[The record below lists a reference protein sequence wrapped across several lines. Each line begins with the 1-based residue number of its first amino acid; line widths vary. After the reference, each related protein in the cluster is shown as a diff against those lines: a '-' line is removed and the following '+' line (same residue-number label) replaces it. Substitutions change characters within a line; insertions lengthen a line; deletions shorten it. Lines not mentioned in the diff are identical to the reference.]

1 MSQRDG
7 NCRHHVNEIAQTMFQ
22 AWSRWEMEGWEEG
35 MWSLGQTEA
44 AAWTG
49 CLKESGAFS
58 GGQSWWGTELAGYS
72 THHTLLSSASV
83 LIGYEESPR
92 NPTARVNSS
101 AQQYWG
107 VGSGK
112 RLKHR
117 AEFLIR
123 NFMVSQRIELSLS
136 QADLVP

>member
-1 MSQRDG
+1 MKRKNVITGTDRGDCMGGMPERECS
-7 NCRHHVNEIAQTMFQ
+7 FQ
-22 AWSRWEMEGWEEG
+22 
-35 MWSLGQTEA
+35 
-44 AAWTG
+44 
-49 CLKESGAFS
+49 
-58 GGQSWWGTELAGYS
+58 WGTELVGDS

-101 AQQYWG
+101 AQQYWE

-112 RLKHR
+112 CLKHR